1 MQNERCSKFV
11 FSGHQ
16 NNEKHNVIHKK

>member
-1 MQNERCSKFV
+1 V